1 MQCPLLVLTCTC
13 CMHSHIFPGLRIKD
27 SVLVGMARLRVIA
40 CIDIPQPLDI
50 PYHYILLATLPGY
63 SVRSVIDQCLID
75 CVQPNNNWIKGTKFQ
90 TVMIIILAE
99 EIIYV
104 LVLLMVR
111 MQNEPSTVVV
121 VENLRTRLDQALHE
135 TLG

>member
-1 MQCPLLVLTCTC
+1 MHMLHAHVQSYISWTQDQGQCAGR
-13 CMHSHIFPGLRIKD
+13 HGKI
-27 SVLVGMARLRVIA
+27 RVIA

-104 LVLLMVR
+104 LVLL
-111 MQNEPSTVVV
+111 S
-121 VENLRTRLDQALHE
+121 ENAE
-135 TLG
+135 